1 MRKTRDLVL
10 MALFAALV
18 AVGAF
23 LRVPL
28 PAIPFTL
35 QFLFTALAGIL
46 LGSRHGAISVA
57 CYVIIGLVGFPVFTA
72 GGGPSYIFHPTF
84 GYLPAFIV
92 GAWVIGRI
100 AEQSPAP
107 SVKRLLA
114 ASLIGLALVLV
125 IGAVY
130 YWMICTFYL
139 GTPVGARALTVTC
152 FLAVLPGD
160 LVQCVLAAVLGSRL
174 APVLRRGEAARA

>member
-1 MRKTRDLVL
+1 MKKTRDLVL
-10 MALFAALV
+10 IALFAALV

-28 PAIPFTL
+28 PAVPFTL

-46 LGSRHGAISVA
+46 LGSRRGATSVA
-57 CYVIIGLVGFPVFTA
+57 CYVILGLAGFPVFTA
-72 GGGPSYIFHPTF
+72 GGGPSYVFHPTF
-84 GYLPAFIV
+84 GYLLAFIV

-100 AEQSPAP
+100 AEQTPAP

-114 ASLIGLALVLV
+114 ASLIGLALILVL
-125 IGAVY
+125 GAIY
-130 YWMICTFYL
+130 YWAICTFYL
-139 GTPVGARALTVTC
+139 GTPVGAQALVVTC

-160 LVQCVLAAVLGSRL
+160 LLQCVLAAILGKRL
-174 APVLRRGEAARA
+174 VPVLRRGEAAQA

>member
-10 MALFAALV
+10 TALFAALV

-46 LGSRHGAISVA
+46 LGSRRGAISVA

-130 YWMICTFYL
+130 YWMICTFCWL
-139 GTPVGARALTVTC
+139 PLESVPRGLPAQSSSSNSCRQRPAA
-152 FLAVLPGD
+152 FLACERFMPLSWPM
-160 LVQCVLAAVLGSRL
+160 
-174 APVLRRGEAARA
+174 

>member
-1 MRKTRDLVL
+1 MKKTRDLVL

-23 LRVPL
+23 LRIPL
-28 PAIPFTL
+28 PGIPFTL
-35 QFLFTALAGIL
+35 QVLFTALAGIL
-46 LGSRHGAISVA
+46 LGSRRGAMSVA

-72 GGGPSYIFHPTF
+72 GGGPSYVFHPTF
-84 GYLPAFIV
+84 GYLIAFII

-100 AEQSPAP
+100 AEQSAAP
-107 SVKRLLA
+107 SVKHLLV
-114 ASLIGLALVLV
+114 ASLIGLAVILVL
-125 IGAVY
+125 GAAY

-139 GTPVGARALTVTC
+139 GTSVGARALVVSC

-174 APVLRRGEAARA
+174 VPVLRRGEAAQA